1 MILYFIFVLEI
12 LKDILEKNMERALF
26 LLEKSNL
33 NPLLLF
39 PIFFAVSIEW
49 HLIRDVIIA

>member
-33 NPLLLF
+33 NQKLYQ
-39 PIFFAVSIEW
+39 
-49 HLIRDVIIA
+49 IIHNYIMMEKLNYQQQNF